1 VKLLTPEQVAEVL
14 EVSRSTARRLLIEG
28 VIPCVSIRSGKRKS
42 VLRVREEILERWVMS
57 RERESKKSR
66 VLDSGKQ
73 PANLYGD

>member
-14 EVSRSTARRLLIEG
+14 EVSRSTARRLLVEG

-57 RERESKKSR
+57 RERERKKSR

-73 PANLYGD
+73 PANL